1 MASKEFV
8 VVVREL
14 HVSNQTLYK
23 TPAGEKVLMDL
34 YSAALARWPVP
45 YTTFD
50 LDTRYGHT
58 FAIACGDPAAPPLV
72 LLHGASSNLTAW
84 MGDVAA
90 YSRQHRVFLM
100 DVIGEPGKSAASR
113 PAMDGPAY
121 ADWLSDVLDGLHLP
135 QAAIGGLSQ
144 GGWTAL
150 KFATSFPGRV
160 TRLVLLAP
168 GGVAPAR
175 LSFVLR
181 AIPLALLGRW
191 GAEANARIV
200 AGSQSLHPDT
210 VKVMNAL
217 LTHFRP
223 RLDPQ
228 PIFAD
233 AALQRLTM
241 PVLLV
246 AGQQDALFPSARTAA
261 RLQKCVPHLTVRLLP
276 GMGHVLHGTAELVL
290 PFLSGEGGAPLAQA
304 SGR

>member
-1 MASKEFV
+1 M
-8 VVVREL
+8 
-14 HVSNQTLYK
+14 
-23 TPAGEKVLMDL
+23 
-34 YSAALARWPVP
+34 
-45 YTTFD
+45 
-50 LDTRYGHT
+50 
-58 FAIACGDPAAPPLV
+58 
-72 LLHGASSNLTAW
+72 
-84 MGDVAA
+84 
-90 YSRQHRVFLM
+90 
-100 DVIGEPGKSAASR
+100 
-113 PAMDGPAY
+113 
-121 ADWLSDVLDGLHLP
+121 
-135 QAAIGGLSQ
+135 
-144 GGWTAL
+144 AL
-150 KFATSFPGRV
+150 KFATSFPRRV

-200 AGSQSLHPDT
+200 AGGQPLHPDT

-233 AALQRLTM
+233 EALQRLTM

-246 AGQQDALFPSARTAA
+246 AGEQDALFPSVRTAA
-261 RLQKCVPHLTVRLLP
+261 RLQKCAPHITVRLLP

-290 PFLSGEGGAPLAQA
+290 PFLRGEVEAA
-304 SGR
+304 